1 MQQVVA
7 DEVYQANSSQLAC
20 RVRGW
25 VRANARTCVRVRQQA
40 SKTALRGFM
49 GGEVV
54 LIWCAVDG
62 E

>member
-7 DEVYQANSSQLAC
+7 DEVYQANSGQLA
-20 RVRGW
+20 RGR
-25 VRANARTCVRVRQQA
+25 VRANARTCVSVRQQA
-40 SKTALRGFM
+40 SKTALRVFM